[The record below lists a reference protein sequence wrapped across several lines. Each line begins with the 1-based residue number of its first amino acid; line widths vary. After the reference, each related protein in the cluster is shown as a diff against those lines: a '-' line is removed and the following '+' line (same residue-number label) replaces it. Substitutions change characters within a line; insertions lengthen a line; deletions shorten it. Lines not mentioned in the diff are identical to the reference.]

1 MSKPTKKNANVDD
14 VLLSRR
20 DPPEYYIAILNR
32 QIKDGMDAALRP
44 HDLKLVDWRILQS
57 LELEMPLSI
66 CDLSKR
72 TVIERT
78 ITSRLVDQLVS
89 RGLVEKKPMGTDRRF
104 SLVSLTDAGM
114 AKLDETSP
122 SVDAVRSKL
131 FHGFSIRE
139 HQTLVRLLKNIVSN
153 GYQHLPV

>member
-1 MSKPTKKNANVDD
+1 MSKPAKKNADVES
-14 VLLSRR
+14 VLLSRQ
-20 DPPEYYIAILNR
+20 DPPEFYIATLNR
-32 QIKDGMDAALRP
+32 QIKDVMDAALRP
-44 HDLKLVDWRILQS
+44 YDLKLVDWRILQS
-57 LELEMPLSI
+57 LEQEMPLSI

-72 TVIERT
+72 AVIERT

-89 RGLVEKKPMGTDRRF
+89 RGFVEKNPMGTDRRF
-104 SLVSLTDAGM
+104 SLVTLTEAGK

-131 FHGFSIRE
+131 FEGFTVRE

-153 GYQHLPV
+153 GYQHLLV